1 MEKIKEID
9 FRSFLIGFMLAVLL
23 LLTLGGTGGVQ
34 DIRIV
39 GIDTYDAMRLKLE
52 DQPLRVRVGD

>member
-1 MEKIKEID
+1 MEKIRTID
-9 FRSFLIGFMLAVLL
+9 FKSFLIGFLLAVVLFL
-23 LLTLGGTGGVQ
+23 ALGAGTGVQ